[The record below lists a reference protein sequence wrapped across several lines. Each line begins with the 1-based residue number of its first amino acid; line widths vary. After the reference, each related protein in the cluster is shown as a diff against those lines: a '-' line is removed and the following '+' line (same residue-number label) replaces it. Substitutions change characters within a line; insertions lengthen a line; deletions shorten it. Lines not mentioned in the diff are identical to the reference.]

1 MPLIDLKT
9 DLKNLGYG
17 SDKPYVTKDINNPPK
32 YNSVSKEV
40 TARVDDVTRV
50 TKMFASAN
58 GIKFVAHEALLNSEG
73 TGDRIKKS
81 RAQGKTLAGA
91 ILKEAGRVVVNSGK
105 TVASLIAQTG
115 VAGTGQHI
123 IRGFV
128 PAEVYLDGGTP
139 EGALKSLIGSV
150 LPAALGDLDPQ
161 LTSSVLSIA
170 GSDIIQDNRGE
181 GYRSPI
187 ESGLINRE
195 SADGPVE
202 PVPYTGHTGK
212 TDTSVSSVNS
222 ILKSQAQEVNS
233 ADTFTGYVGVENT
246 SVNNVTSKL
255 KSNKST
261 LQPSEDLANT
271 KAPSSSS
278 LLNQE
283 QTVSSIPRYGYAVP
297 QQGGDGTVEIIRSA
311 DLDSEGNPILTVS
324 RDFSPNSPSK
334 LKSYLDQMP
343 IDGSDT
349 MLPSFADDPTLATAQ
364 DPTFRGL
371 NNRGDVLTQTDGK
384 GGRNT
389 RIIDF
394 RRVRKAGLNQGTS
407 KYTGVQKDD
416 HENGYASKQSGFW
429 DITQDSIETKFGVGS
444 PGIIRASYDQK
455 DRNDTWQELRQDKI
469 NLLSVNESPD
479 GFSDIIPFK
488 ITSVIPG
495 ASAVTDTN
503 LYFRAYL
510 DDLSDNFNA
519 SWSSYKY
526 VGRGDNIYAYDGFE
540 REISFGFKA
549 AAMSRDELSPIYDK
563 LNYLASMTAPTY
575 ADSRF
580 MRGTYARVTIGDYV
594 SDLPGVIT
602 SVGFKWDT
610 NVPWEIGAQSYWQDS
625 NGKYFYDDTDLLRV
639 PHMLNVSVSM
649 KVIHDFTP
657 TTTSD
662 YRYIGYKK

>member
-91 ILKEAGRVVVNSGK
+91 ILKEAGRVAVNSGK

-139 EGALKSLIGSV
+139 EATIKSLIGNV

-170 GSDIIQDNRGE
+170 GTDIIQDNRGE

-222 ILKSQAQEVNS
+222 VLKAQAQEVNS

-255 KSNKST
+255 ESNKST

-283 QTVSSIPRYGYAVP
+283 QTVSSIPRYGYTIP

-407 KYTGVQKDD
+407 KYTGVQKND

-429 DITQDSIETKFGVGS
+429 DVTQDSIETKFGVGS
-444 PGIIRASYDQK
+444 PGIIRASYDQA

-469 NLLSVNESPD
+469 NLLSVNEAPD

-610 NVPWEIGAQSYWQDS
+610 NVPWEIGTQSYWQDS